1 MQTSPIAG
9 AAATQGAMPSSPRNE
24 RSFKQMGYL
33 GFIKGMATG
42 MVVGAAVTMM
52 ADPISD
58 KQRRKFVKKTEGVFR
73 NLGGIIDNAMDII
86 H

>member
-1 MQTSPIAG
+1 
-9 AAATQGAMPSSPRNE
+9 
-24 RSFKQMGYL
+24 
-33 GFIKGMATG
+33 MATG

-73 NLGGIIDNAMDII
+73 NLGGIIDNAMDMI

>member
-1 MQTSPIAG
+1 MNVRMISG
-9 AAATQGAMPSSPRNE
+9 VNYFS
-24 RSFKQMGYL
+24 
-33 GFIKGMATG
+33 ATG

-73 NLGGIIDNAMDII
+73 NLGGIIDNAMDMI

>member
-1 MQTSPIAG
+1 
-9 AAATQGAMPSSPRNE
+9 
-24 RSFKQMGYL
+24 
-33 GFIKGMATG
+33 MATG

-58 KQRRKFVKKTEGVFR
+58 KQHRKFVKKTEGVFR
-73 NLGGIIDNAMDII
+73 NLGGIIDNAMDMI